1 MTIRELQAKLVKALE
16 EKRDTAP
23 ILRQIAEE
31 KARQATGADLAEA
44 EKIARERQE
53 LKDKAEK
60 VTAKVERQ
68 GKAIDAFL
76 EARSALLERL
86 EPLVEPLQELA
97 GMGAA
102 SWERGSGE
110 CYLYNDHGQFTGAV
124 RGIPREMLPDGFS
137 CPTLAMLAPGETSY
151 GKAEDASR
159 YLQYAVGILQSYTKG
174 AMPAITREGDDSLL
188 LDGEPELTGGCLVC
202 QHERLDMINDALQD
216 ERPLRELEAEYN
228 VSRSTLSRHKNRCLK
243 LVRIAENAV

>member
-16 EKRDTAP
+16 AKRDTAP
-23 ILRQIAEE
+23 ILKQITEE
-31 KARQATGADLAEA
+31 RARLATVEDLAEA

-60 VTAKVERQ
+60 VVDKVKRQER
-68 GKAIDAFL
+68 GIDAFL
-76 EARSALLERL
+76 EGRSSILAQMEG
-86 EPLVEPLQELA
+86 LVEPLQELA
-97 GMGAA
+97 RMGAA
-102 SWERGSGE
+102 AWEREHGD
-110 CYLYNDHGQFTGAV
+110 CYLYADQAQFAGAC

-137 CPTLAMLAPGETSY
+137 CPTLAMTQPGETSF
-151 GKAEDASR
+151 GKAEDAAR

-243 LVRIAENAV
+243 LVGIAENAV